1 MKTYD
6 NILLSSKKY
15 REQRDFWCKQLSDIE
30 LTRMIEP
37 DFNTSTERELNKKLY
52 FTVQSDITDRII
64 KIGKGSEMSIFIILL
79 TAFEVFLY
87 KYSGKNSLHVLSPVY
102 KGSSK
107 DLFFNDEIIIHNLVN
122 GNQSYKE
129 LLKKTKEDVVVAF
142 ENQEYPLEKILSE
155 LGIEENVYDILF
167 LSRNLHNKT
176 VQDKKHNLIISYK
189 HSETGIDFTLE
200 YSDTIYTESTVKRIY
215 NYYMTTLE
223 ECLKN
228 PDQNIGLFSI
238 LNKEERDTLLNAF
251 NNTDYKFENKRT
263 IIDMFE
269 EQAAIRPEDTAVVC
283 SEKSL
288 TYKQLNVQANKVAE
302 MLIEKGI
309 KKGDI
314 VGLISGRSVD
324 TIVGILGILKAGGAY
339 LPIDP
344 SYPVKRIEYILADSG
359 AKAVLVQNTYSHEL
373 EYNGIII
380 DLNSEAFNNS
390 SCDNPLISRGA
401 DDLVYVIY
409 TSGSTGEPKGVMITS
424 ENVVNLVNGLE
435 LNIYR
440 KYSGRLR
447 VAIVAPFVF
456 DASVQQI
463 FISLL
468 FGHSLYI
475 VPDDVRADGKK
486 LEGFYIENK
495 IDISDGTPNHLAG
508 LALNASSDIKN
519 MKVKHFIIGGEA
531 LHYTTVEKFYSRF
544 DGNTPEITN
553 VYGPTECCVDSTF
566 YTLNPSNLAGSKII
580 PIGKPMPNV
589 QIYILGENQ
598 ELIPRGCIGEV
609 YISGTGVGVGY
620 LNREQMTSERF
631 IPNPFN
637 TDKKMYKTGDL
648 GRWLSDG
655 NIEFIGRKDGQVKI
669 RGYRIELGEIEAQLQ
684 KHENI
689 REAVVIDRKED
700 SENKVLCAYFT
711 ANEKLGVTQLREH
724 LSDKIPEYMI
734 PTYFVQIE
742 KIPLTINGK
751 LDKNALPN
759 PKSTLK
765 KRTEYIEPRNN
776 TEQSLVPIWQDVFQI
791 EKVGIKDDFYELGG
805 HSLKAITLSSRIF
818 RDLNVE
824 VPISVLLSV
833 PNIEGIAKYIDSN
846 SKALYKNLKPVEER
860 DYYCL
865 SSAQKR
871 FFILNHFD
879 EVNTSYN
886 MPAAFIIEGNLDVSH
901 MEKIF
906 SELINRHD
914 AFRTVFEFNGQVPV
928 QRIMAGAEFKIEHIQ
943 PDDNL
948 SKAIGSFIRPFD
960 LAKAPLFRVG
970 LIRLSDSKHVMVVD
984 MHHIIADGLSI
995 NIIITE
1001 FSQLYEGKELPEL
1014 KFQYKDFSEWQNR
1027 MFESGEVL
1035 KQEKYWIDKF
1045 VDEIPV
1051 LNLQTDF
1058 PRPSVQSY
1066 EGDKVE
1072 FDIDNNIKRRLE
1084 LMAEGTKATLF
1095 MVLLTAY
1102 NVLLSKY
1109 SGQEDIIVGMP
1120 VSGRTHSDLEKIVG
1134 VFVNT
1139 LAIRT
1144 NTDSQSTFR
1153 ELLEKVK
1160 ESCLEAYDNQDYQFE
1175 ELVDNLNLHRDTSR
1189 NPVFDTMFSFNNDIE
1204 EIELENLKLY
1214 PYDISN
1220 GQTKFDLS
1228 LNAFDD
1234 GLVIHFSLEYCT
1246 KLFKRET
1253 AEKITRHFTKILEQV
1268 VLNPEIRLSDIDM
1281 LTMEEKRHL
1290 LFDLN
1295 NTEHEYPFY
1304 SGIHQLFE
1312 GQAQKTPQNIAL
1324 IFEGKQLTYSELNEK
1339 SNRIAWYL
1347 IEKGVKEDSVVGIMV
1362 ERSMELII
1370 GIMGILKAGGAY
1382 LPIDPDYPKDR
1393 IDFLINNSNTAIL
1406 LTGEKIQQLHLEN
1419 AYAIAVSE
1427 VLDNNNLPITNL
1439 DIEYN
1444 PERLLYVIYTS
1455 GSTGNPKGVMVKS
1468 HSFMNLLNWSIR
1480 EFGICE
1486 KDCNLLIAPV
1496 SFDLAQLN
1504 IFSTLITGGRLCIF
1518 SPGLYNYEN
1527 MSDLIRKEQVTI
1539 INCASSAFYPLIDFN
1554 EDSGFIRLQSLSRI
1568 FLGGD
1573 PINLG
1578 KLLPWIKTEECRAEI
1593 VNAYGPTECTD
1604 IATYYVIDNNT
1615 VEPEMVVPIGKPIDN
1630 FKIYILDKNQKL
1642 VPQGMVGELCIGGA
1656 GVARGY
1662 YNDPELTK
1670 DKFIEC
1676 SDIPGTRV
1684 YRTGDLAKW
1693 NKEGNVEFIGRIDTQ
1708 VKIRGYRIEMGEIEA
1723 AVLCHPAIREAVV
1736 IAKEDGIGGKY
1747 ICAYIVSDAGL
1758 SITELKD
1765 YLQKSLPGYMIPS
1778 HFVQIEAMPLTPN
1791 GKINRKAL
1799 PEPDRI
1805 SLIETEQQK
1814 PQNELEEKLAD
1825 IFKEILNT
1833 DIVGV
1838 NENFFDLGG
1847 NSLSA
1852 MILSLRINKEF
1863 NTEVSLTNIFTMC
1876 TIRQLANYIIQEE
1889 NKAVYDVIE
1898 VQPEREHYPM
1908 SQAQRRM
1915 FILNQIEDTQTSYNI
1930 YGAVVIEGNLDVGKL
1945 ESAAKELLQ
1954 RHEILRTSFEVV
1966 DGEPCQLVHKDVE
1979 FGLELIK
1986 NNYDGA
1992 DGLDDRITS
2001 FIRPFDLSKAP
2012 LIRVGLIPLEG
2023 KKCAVIMDMHH
2034 IISDGTSVN
2043 ILMKD
2048 LFALYKGKELP
2059 PVKIQYK
2066 DFSVWQ
2072 NKLLKSEI
2080 MKVQESYWLETFKGE
2095 IPVLNLPIDYPRP
2108 PIMDFKGEVYEF
2120 EIDEF
2125 TTSKIRNLAS
2135 ESNTTMFMILLS
2147 SYNVLLSKL
2156 TGQDDIIVG
2165 VPSAGRKHAD
2175 IQNTVGMFINTIA
2188 LRSNPEKSRT
2198 FVDFLQ
2204 EVRKNSLKA
2213 FENQDFQFELLLDM
2227 LGITRNLSRN
2237 PLFDTVLNFYNMN
2250 DSDNNYMSEETD
2262 FNVFPYEVKNN
2273 VAKFDIV
2280 LYASETDD
2288 RLKFYCNYRTSLF
2301 KSSTIEYIMGEY
2313 VKLLSIIADEPEKII
2328 SDYYI
2333 FSRESIVNKSN
2344 TTVLKDNKLEKNG
2357 TIKVHKTLVESI
2369 EKQVEEHR
2377 ESIAV
2382 KTQDRLVTYGELNDS
2397 ANNIANIILEKSKR
2411 DDRVI
2416 LLFEHGADMI
2426 IGILGVLKAGRIY
2439 VPLDPAYPEER
2450 LVDIFK
2456 DSEAEI
2462 LITNNKNLKYAEKLV
2477 HILNRNVYLVNVDKA
2492 DFISPANNPKIAIEP
2507 EQTAYILYTSGTTGK
2522 PKGVMQSHKNI
2533 MELVGNYAQ
2542 ELLIN
2547 HTDRLGLTTSYCH
2560 TVAAIDIFSAL
2571 LNGAGIYPYD
2581 LKAKGSIENMS
2592 NWIEENSISIL
2603 HTVPSIYRYFIKSL
2617 DKTRRISDTRL
2628 IILGGEVVY
2637 SSDIEEYKV
2646 HFSDDC
2652 IFVNLFGA
2660 SEILVAAFYLADKN
2674 TQVNTPTVPIGY
2686 ELDGVSIQLLRDDNK
2701 AAGIYEC
2708 GELVYYSH
2716 YLSQGYWNPDKNTN
2730 HQFERNPE
2738 TGEVIAYKSGDL
2750 ARLLPSG
2757 AIEHLGR
2764 KDTQVKIRGM
2774 RIELTEIESVV
2785 GGLNGI
2791 RECVAIVLE
2800 KPNRENTIV
2809 VFYVPENEEVI
2820 DNKQVKLMLKSKLPD
2835 YMIPSLLYPLESIP
2849 HTPNG
2854 KVDRKALSLINVDVK
2869 AEAAYEPPTNQVEER
2884 MAEIW
2889 SEILGVGK
2897 IGVNENFFE
2906 LGGHSLKATSLV
2918 SRIHRAFRVEVKL
2931 GEVFSYPTIRE
2942 LAKLITDSVKENY
2955 KPIKPVGKKENYPA
2969 SSAQKRL
2976 FILNQIEDAKTTYN
2990 IPGAAIIN
2998 GVLDKEKV
3006 ERAFNKLVQRHE
3018 ALRTA
3023 FSIVNGELV
3032 QIVKDKIDLKVT
3044 YFEVAKVPET
3054 KDSTDEI
3061 KEIFK
3066 KFVKPFDLSKA
3077 PLLRVALIKIAV
3089 DKHILLYDIH
3099 HIISDATSIGILVNE
3114 FIDIY
3119 CEKALP
3125 ELKVQYKEF
3134 STWQNEL
3141 LKTDIIKKQEEF
3153 WLDYF
3158 KGELPLLNL
3167 PTDYTRPSTQ
3177 SFEGDTVSFEL
3188 DAELLQL
3195 LKETANKTGTTLFML
3210 LFAAYNILLSKYS
3223 GQSDII
3229 VGSPIAGRVQTELE
3243 NVVGMFANT
3252 IAMRNDV
3259 DGNKTLGMF
3268 LKDVKENTIQVY
3280 ENQLYQFDEL
3290 INKLNLNRDL
3300 SRNPLFDTMFIMQN
3314 MNISERV
3321 VDGLSM
3327 MPYGT
3332 DNRTS
3337 KFDITVEVKEDDG
3350 KLIFIMEYCTRLF
3363 RKETIVRMAR
3373 HLSNIIK
3380 ALTLNLDTPITE
3392 VSLLSDTEKRQI
3404 LYEFNNTKADYPKN
3418 KTIHEL
3424 FEEQVTKNPDFIAA
3438 ICNSEEITYMDLNT
3452 RANRIAEVLRDRGVQ
3467 RDSLVAILVSR
3478 SVEMLAAILGVLKS
3492 GAAYLPL
3499 DPEYPEERIRFI
3511 LEDSNAHILL
3521 ANSNLDSGISFHGE
3535 VIDLAHGSINQKSG
3549 ENLPNI
3555 NNPKD
3560 LAYVLYTSG
3569 STGKPKGVM
3578 ISHDAVCNF
3587 MTGVT
3592 DKIRME
3598 KGNSILALTTISFD
3612 IFVLETLLP
3621 LCYGLKVVIA
3631 DEDHQKDPGLLRG
3644 LITDKNIDML
3654 QMTPSTLQI
3663 LMNELK
3669 NLSCF
3674 NSVKQVMIGGE
3685 AFPETLLRELRK
3697 VFKGKIYNMYGPTE
3711 TTVWSAIKDLTE
3723 ESCVSI
3729 GGPIANTQILI
3740 MNGDNLQPIG
3750 VAGEVCIGGD
3760 SLARGYLNRPE
3771 LTKEKFVSSELV
3783 PGKRLY
3789 KTGDLAKW
3797 MPDGSIAF
3805 MGRIDN
3811 QVKIRGYRIE
3821 LDEIEKCILK
3831 HNQINECVVIA
3842 KEDEFSNKQ
3851 LICYYVSAEEIT
3863 VSEIMQHIGRALP
3876 EYMIPGIYVRL
3887 ALIPL
3892 TPNGKVDRR
3901 ALPAAGTARPNID
3914 SEYKEANS
3922 EIEKK
3927 IARIWKSIL
3936 KCDRIGI
3943 NDSFFQLG
3951 GNSILLVRMHEELEK
3966 YYPGKINVSKLFIH
3980 NTIAKLSEFISH
3992 DDKTAVNK
4000 LELESTRLPQDY
4012 FTGSMYEQ
4020 YESRAFKYSFTS
4032 DLSNKITNFYSDS
4045 GQGIKEIL
4053 LALYFYL
4060 LYQVTEEER
4069 IVVHTITDN
4078 ENRILP
4084 LAVNLGEVD
4093 ELDSLFALV
4102 SGLCEDT
4109 QNSFDTDRLKTV
4121 TPIKEKDTAL
4131 MLFSSENSR
4140 GMADYRIYD
4149 IIINPEIDKN
4159 VISLTTEYNA
4169 ARVQKH
4175 KIEELIGKYV
4185 NLINIVFERMI

>member
-30 LTRMIEP
+30 LTRMIEL
-37 DFNTSTERELNKKLY
+37 DFNASTERELNKKLY

-122 GNQSYKE
+122 RNQSYKE
-129 LLKKTKEDVVVAF
+129 LLKKTKEDVVAAY

-155 LGIEENVYDILF
+155 LGIEKNVYDILF
-167 LSRNLHNKT
+167 LSQNLHNKT
-176 VQDKKHNLIISYK
+176 VRDKKHNLIISYK
-189 HSETGIDFTLE
+189 HSEIGIDFTLE
-200 YSDTIYTESTVKRIY
+200 YSDTIYNECTVKRIY
-215 NYYMTTLE
+215 NYFMTTLE

-228 PDQNIGLFSI
+228 PDQRIGLFSI
-238 LNKEERDTLLNAF
+238 LNKEEKDTLLNAF
-251 NNTDYKFENKRT
+251 NNTDYKFENKKT

-288 TYKQLNVQANKVAE
+288 TYKQLNVQVNKAAE
-302 MLIEKGI
+302 MLIEKGL

-314 VGLISGRSVD
+314 VGLISGRSAD
-324 TIVGILGILKAGGAY
+324 TIIGIMGILKAGCAY

-344 SYPVKRIEYILADSG
+344 SYPVKRIKYMLADSD
-359 AKAVLVQNTYSHEL
+359 AKAVLVQNTHFHEL

-380 DLNSEAFNNS
+380 DLSSKAFNNS

-401 DDLVYVIY
+401 DDLAYVIY

-440 KYSGRLR
+440 KYIGRLK

-463 FISLL
+463 FTSLL

-566 YTLNPSNLAGSKII
+566 YTLNPSDLAGSKII

-589 QIYILGENQ
+589 QVYILGENQ

-620 LNREQMTSERF
+620 LSREQMTSERF

-637 TDKKMYKTGDL
+637 VDKKMYKTGDL
-648 GRWLSDG
+648 GRWLPDG

-689 REAVVIDRKED
+689 REAVVTDRKED

-742 KIPLTINGK
+742 KMPLTINGK

-759 PKSTLK
+759 PKDTLK

-791 EKVGIKDDFYELGG
+791 EKLGIKDDFYELGG

-818 RDLNVE
+818 KDLNVE
-824 VPISVLLSV
+824 VPISIILST

-846 SKALYKNLKPVEER
+846 SKAVYKNLKPVEER

-871 FFILNHFD
+871 FFILNQFD

-886 MPAAFIIEGNLDVSH
+886 MPAAFIIEGDLDISH

-928 QRIMAGAEFKIEHIQ
+928 QRITASAEFKIEQIQ
-943 PDDNL
+943 PDYNL
-948 SKAIGSFIRPFD
+948 SKAIGSFIKPFD

-970 LIRLSDSKHVMVVD
+970 LIRLADSKHLMLID

-1001 FSQLYEGKELPEL
+1001 FLQLYEGKELPEL
-1014 KFQYKDFSEWQNR
+1014 KFQYKDFSEWQNKL
-1027 MFESGEVL
+1027 FESGEVL
-1035 KQEKYWIDKF
+1035 KQEKYWINKF
-1045 VDEIPV
+1045 SGEIPL
-1051 LNLQTDF
+1051 LNLPTDF

-1072 FDIDNNIKRRLE
+1072 FNIDNNIKRKLE
-1084 LMAEGTKATLF
+1084 LMAEGTKATFF

-1109 SGQEDIIVGMP
+1109 SGQEDIIIGTP
-1120 VSGRTHSDLEKIVG
+1120 VSGRTYSDLENIVG

-1139 LAIRT
+1139 LAIR
-1144 NTDSQSTFR
+1144 NTIDSESTFR
-1153 ELLEKVK
+1153 ELLERVK

-1204 EIELENLKLY
+1204 EIELENLKLF

-1228 LNAFDD
+1228 LNAFND
-1234 GLVIHFSLEYCT
+1234 GQVIHFSLEYCT

-1253 AEKITRHFTKILEQV
+1253 AEKITQHFTKILDQV
-1268 VLNPEIRLSDIDM
+1268 VLNPETRLSDIDI
-1281 LTMEEKRHL
+1281 LTTEEKRHL

-1295 NTEHEYPFY
+1295 STKREYPFY

-1312 GQAQKTPQNIAL
+1312 EQVQKTPHNIAL
-1324 IFEGKQLTYSELNEK
+1324 IFEGKQLTYHELNEK

-1347 IEKGVKEDSVVGIMV
+1347 IEKGVREDSVVGIMV
-1362 ERSMELII
+1362 ERSMELVI
-1370 GIMGILKAGGAY
+1370 GIMAILKAGGAY
-1382 LPIDPDYPKDR
+1382 LPIDPDYPKER
-1393 IDFLINNSNTAIL
+1393 IDFLINNSNTSML
-1406 LTGEKIQQLHLEN
+1406 LTGKKISDLEN
-1419 AYAIAVSE
+1419 TETIAVRE
-1427 VLDNNNLPITNL
+1427 VLDNNNLPVTNL
-1439 DIEYN
+1439 NLEYN
-1444 PERLLYVIYTS
+1444 PERLMYVIYTS

-1468 HSFMNLLNWSIR
+1468 HSFVNLLNWFVR
-1480 EFGICE
+1480 EFDIGE
-1486 KDCNLLIAPV
+1486 KDCNLIIAPA
-1496 SFDLAQLN
+1496 SFDLAQKN
-1504 IFSTLITGGRLCIF
+1504 FFSTLVTGGCLCIF
-1518 SPGLYNYEN
+1518 SPGLYDYER
-1527 MSDLIRKEQVTI
+1527 MSEVINKEHVTM
-1539 INCASSAFYPLIDFN
+1539 INCTPSAFYPLIDFN
-1554 EDSGFIRLQSLSRI
+1554 ADSGFLRLQSLSRV
-1568 FLGGD
+1568 FLGGE
-1573 PINLG
+1573 PINMG
-1578 KLLPWIKTEECRAEI
+1578 KLLPWRKSMAYSADI
-1593 VNAYGPTECTD
+1593 VNTYGPTECTD
-1604 IATYYVIDNNT
+1604 IASFYRIDNNIIEQET
-1615 VEPEMVVPIGKPIDN
+1615 AVPIGKPIDN
-1630 FKIYILDKNQKL
+1630 VQIYILDKNQKL
-1642 VPQGMVGELCIGGA
+1642 VPQGMVGELCIGGI
-1656 GVARGY
+1656 GLTRGY
-1662 YNDPELTK
+1662 YNDPGLTK
-1670 DKFIEC
+1670 ERFIEC
-1676 SDIPGTRV
+1676 EGISGRRV

-1693 NKEGNVEFIGRIDTQ
+1693 TQEGNIEFLGRVDNQ

-1723 AVLCHPAIREAVV
+1723 SILSHPAIREAVA
-1736 IAKEDGIGGKY
+1736 IAKEGGTGGKY

-1758 SITELKD
+1758 SITELRD

-1778 HFVQIEAMPLTPN
+1778 HFVQIEKMPLTPN

-1805 SLIETEQQK
+1805 SLTGAERQK
-1814 PQNELEEKLAD
+1814 PQNELEERLAD

-1833 DIVGV
+1833 DILGV
-1838 NENFFDLGG
+1838 TENFFDLGG

-1863 NTEVSLTNIFTMC
+1863 NTEVSLTNIFTMS
-1876 TIRQLANYIIQEE
+1876 TIRQLANYINQKE

-1898 VQPEREHYPM
+1898 VQPEREYFQM

-1930 YGAVVIEGNLDVGKL
+1930 YGAVVIEGNLDIGKL

-1966 DGEPCQLVHKDVE
+1966 NGEPCQLVHKDIE
-1979 FGLELIK
+1979 FGLEIIK
-1986 NNYDGA
+1986 NNDVESE
-1992 DGLDDRITS
+1992 DLDNKITG
-2001 FIRPFDLSKAP
+2001 FIRPFDLSKAL
-2012 LIRVGLIPLEG
+2012 LIRIGLIPLEE
-2023 KKCAVIMDMHH
+2023 KRHVVIMDMHH

-2043 ILMKD
+2043 ILLKD
-2048 LFALYKGKELP
+2048 LFALYKGKDLP
-2059 PVKIQYK
+2059 PVTIQYK

-2080 MKVQESYWLETFKGE
+2080 MKGQESYWLETFKGE

-2188 LRSNPEKSRT
+2188 LRSNPGKNRT
-2198 FVDFLQ
+2198 FMDFLQ
-2204 EVRKNSLKA
+2204 EVRKNSLEA
-2213 FENQDFQFELLLDM
+2213 FEYQDFQFELLLDM
-2227 LGITRNLSRN
+2227 LGIKRDLSRN

-2250 DSDNNYMSEETD
+2250 DSDNNYMSDETD
-2262 FNVFPYEVKNN
+2262 FNLYPYEVKNN

-2280 LYASETDD
+2280 LYASETDE

-2313 VKLLSIIADEPEKII
+2313 VKLLGIIADEPEKLIR
-2328 SDYYI
+2328 DYYI
-2333 FSRESIVNKSN
+2333 FSRESIVNKRN
-2344 TTVLKDNKLEKNG
+2344 PIVLKNNGPEKSG

-2377 ESIAV
+2377 ESTAV
-2382 KTQDRLVTYGELNDS
+2382 KTHDRLVTYGELNDS
-2397 ANNIANIILEKSKR
+2397 ANNLANIILKKSKSN
-2411 DDRVI
+2411 DRVT

-2426 IGILGVLKAGRIY
+2426 IGILGVLKTGRIY
-2439 VPLDPAYPEER
+2439 VPLDPTYPEER

-2456 DSEAEI
+2456 DSGAEI
-2462 LITNNKNLKYAEKLV
+2462 LVTNDKNLKYAEELV
-2477 HILNRNVYLVNVDKA
+2477 HILNRKVYLINIDKVDL
-2492 DFISPANNPKIAIEP
+2492 ISPANNPKIAIEP

-2533 MELVGNYAQ
+2533 MELVGNYAE
-2542 ELLIN
+2542 ELLIS
-2547 HTDRLGLTTSYCH
+2547 HADRLGLTTSYSH

-2581 LKAKGSIENMS
+2581 LKNKGSIENMS

-2603 HTVPSIYRYFIKSL
+2603 HTVPSIYRYFIKSI
-2617 DKTRRISDTRL
+2617 DKTKRISDTRL

-2637 SSDIEEYKV
+2637 SSDIEEYKL

-2674 TQVNTPTVPIGY
+2674 TQVNTRTVPIGY
-2686 ELDGVSIQLLRDDNK
+2686 ELEGVSIQLLNDDNK

-2708 GELVYYSH
+2708 GELVYHSH
-2716 YLSQGYWNPDKNTN
+2716 YLSQGYWNLDEKTN

-2757 AIEHLGR
+2757 TIEHLGR

-2785 GGLNGI
+2785 GGLKGI
-2791 RECVAIVLE
+2791 RECAAIVLE
-2800 KPNRENTIV
+2800 KPNQENTIV

-2820 DNKQVKLMLKSKLPD
+2820 ENKQFKLMLKSKLPE
-2835 YMIPSLLYPLESIP
+2835 YMIPSLLYPVDSIP

-2854 KVDRKALSLINVDVK
+2854 KVDRKALSIKNVDVK
-2869 AEAAYEPPTNQVEER
+2869 EEAAYEPPKNQVEER
-2884 MAEIW
+2884 MTEIW
-2889 SEILGVGK
+2889 SEILEIGK

-2918 SRIHRAFRVEVKL
+2918 SRIHKTFQVEVKL

-2942 LAKLITDSVKENY
+2942 LAKLITDSAKENY
-2955 KPIKPVGKKENYPA
+2955 KPIEPVGKKENYPA

-2998 GVLDKEKV
+2998 GVLDREKV

-3018 ALRTA
+3018 SLRTA

-3044 YFEVAKVPET
+3044 FFEVEKVPET
-3054 KDSTDEI
+3054 KESTDEI
-3061 KEIFK
+3061 IEIFK
-3066 KFVKPFDLSKA
+3066 EFVKPFDLSKA
-3077 PLLRVALIKIAV
+3077 PLLRVALIKIDL

-3114 FIDIY
+3114 FIDTY
-3119 CEKALP
+3119 CGKELR

-3177 SFEGDTVSFEL
+3177 SFEGDTLSFEL
-3188 DAELLQL
+3188 DGELLQL
-3195 LKETANKTGTTLFML
+3195 LKKTANKTGTTLFML
-3210 LFAAYNILLSKYS
+3210 LLSAYNILLSKYS

-3252 IAMRNDV
+3252 IAMRNNV

-3268 LKDVKENTIQVY
+3268 LSDVKENTIQVY
-3280 ENQLYQFDEL
+3280 ENQLYQFDVL

-3300 SRNPLFDTMFIMQN
+3300 SRNPLFDTMFTMQN

-3321 VDGLSM
+3321 VDGLSI
-3327 MPYGT
+3327 MPYGM

-3363 RKETIVRMAR
+3363 RKETIVRMAE
-3373 HLSNIIK
+3373 HLKNIIK

-3424 FEEQVTKNPDFIAA
+3424 FEEQVIQNPDFIAA
-3438 ICNSEEITYMDLNT
+3438 ICNSEEITYMELNT

-3478 SVEMLAAILGVLKS
+3478 SLEMLAAILGVLKS

-3499 DPEYPEERIRFI
+3499 DPEYPEERLRFI

-3521 ANSNLDSGISFHGE
+3521 ANSNLNSGISFHGE
-3535 VIDLAHGSINQKSG
+3535 GIDLAHGSINQKSG

-3578 ISHDAVCNF
+3578 ICHDAVCNF

-3592 DKIRME
+3592 DKIRIE
-3598 KGNSILALTTISFD
+3598 KGSSILALTTISFD

-3621 LCYGLKVVIA
+3621 LCHGLKVVIA
-3631 DEDHQKDPGLLRG
+3631 DEDHQKDPRMLRG
-3644 LITDKNIDML
+3644 LITGKNIDML

-3674 NSVKQVMIGGE
+3674 NNVKQVMIGGE

-3697 VFKGKIYNMYGPTE
+3697 VYKGKIYNMYGPTE
-3711 TTVWSAIKDLTE
+3711 TTVWSAIKDLTKD
-3723 ESCVSI
+3723 SCVSI

-3842 KEDEFSNKQ
+3842 QEDEFSNKQ
-3851 LICYYVSAEEIT
+3851 LICYYVSSEEIT
-3863 VSEIMQHIGRALP
+3863 VSEIMQHIGRDLP
-3876 EYMIPGIYVRL
+3876 DYMIPSIYVRL
-3887 ALIPL
+3887 ASIPL

-3927 IARIWKSIL
+3927 IAEIWKSIL
-3936 KCDRIGI
+3936 KCDQIGI

-3980 NTIAKLSEFISH
+3980 NTIAKLSEFISQ
-3992 DDKTAVNK
+3992 DNKKTVNK
-4000 LELESTRLPQDY
+4000 LELKATRLPQDY
-4012 FTGSMYEQ
+4012 FTGSMHEQ
-4020 YESRAFKYSFTS
+4020 YENKAFKYSFTS
-4032 DLSNKITNFYSDS
+4032 DLSNKITNFSLDS
-4045 GQGIKEIL
+4045 GQGLKEIL

-4060 LYQVTEEER
+4060 LYQVSEEER

-4078 ENRILP
+4078 ENRVLP
-4084 LAVNLGEVD
+4084 LGMNIGEVD
-4093 ELDSLFALV
+4093 ELDSLFTLV
-4102 SGLCEDT
+4102 NDLCEDT
-4109 QNSFDTDRLKTV
+4109 QNSYDTDMLKTV
-4121 TPIKEKDTAL
+4121 APNKEKDTAT

-4140 GMADYRIYD
+4140 GMADCRIYD

-4169 ARVQKH
+4169 ARIEKH
-4175 KIEELIGKYV
+4175 KIEELIGKYI